1 MQKIYS
7 FPKQIANYKD
17 LAKIEKKPSMAIKRL
32 AIYSFA
38 GFILSLN
45 LTLNANSSSSN
56 FFGQRYSS
64 QKNNNLNKTKS
75 NQKVI
80 FLAENKNQYNS
91 VDKLNSYPIANPNLI
106 NIKGPKIS
114 IILNKTPAKKAF
126 EYLAKLGNYG
136 YVWVKNDPTN
146 KEDKGSGK
154 ADDQRLITLNMK
166 NVNFRRAFN
175 AIIIASGLQAKIYN
189 DVIYVGPNVRNTVF
203 TYRDTSVIQLNQITA
218 SSAADYLANLGAS
231 VTKTFTVNTSVTQGA
246 SQSQSIQGGASSSTT
261 TSQLETK
268 VKTYGSDIGP
278 LVGLIATTDERLQT
292 ITLVG
297 EKNIVKLAKSY
308 LKNLDK
314 RQKQVALNVKVLD
327 VNISDKDSFSQS
339 WFLPFNNGSPY
350 IITQSPNLKAGI
362 GQPKTGNFNTEL
374 TASIQKGTT
383 KVLASPTLILNESG
397 GAAGDGASI
406 GRRQANEGFVEV
418 GDQVPVNATFVEG
431 SGCNFTYDLVGIKLG
446 AKVLGID
453 RNRFIT
459 FAMTPIVTGISGTQT
474 ITNCGEV
481 NLLNTRRLDTGAVRI
496 KNGETLVLTG
506 VIQDSDIET
515 LVKLPILGDLPVL
528 GSLFRSTSKE
538 IGKRELIV
546 LVTPRIIEDTGNNLK
561 NYDFKLKSKDS
572 MNFIN
577 SIND

>member
-1 MQKIYS
+1 MVIRK
-7 FPKQIANYKD
+7 
-17 LAKIEKKPSMAIKRL
+17 L

-38 GFILSLN
+38 GIILGLN
-45 LTLNANSSSSN
+45 LDMNANTLHKN
-56 FFGQRYSS
+56 FFF
-64 QKNNNLNKTKS
+64 KS
-75 NQKVI
+75 NGISNKRKLNEKAIKRKLI
-80 FLAENKNQYNS
+80 FLAENKNQSNNIDLY
-91 VDKLNSYPIANPNLI
+91 NSYPIANPNLI

-136 YVWVKNDPTN
+136 YVWIKNDPTN
-146 KEDKGSGK
+146 KEENKSGK

-175 AIIIASGLQAKIYN
+175 AIIIASGLQAKVYN
-189 DVIYVGPNVRNTVF
+189 NVIYVGPNVRNTVF
-203 TYRDTSVIQLNQITA
+203 TYRDTSIIQLNQITA

-231 VTKTFTVNTSVTQGA
+231 VTKTFTVSTSITEGA

-261 TSQLETK
+261 TSQSETT
-268 VKTYGSDIGP
+268 VKTYGADIGP

-297 EKNIVKLAKSY
+297 EKNIIRLAKSY

-327 VNISDKDSFSQS
+327 VNLSDKDSFSQS
-339 WFLPFNNGSPY
+339 WFLPFNSGSPY
-350 IITQSPNLKAGI
+350 IITQSPNLKAAI
-362 GQPKTGNFNTEL
+362 GAPSTSTFTSEL

-397 GAAGDGASI
+397 GAAGDGSSI
-406 GRRQANEGFVEV
+406 GRRIANEGFVEV

-453 RNRFIT
+453 KNRFIT

-515 LVKLPILGDLPVL
+515 LVKFPILGDIPIM

-561 NYDFKLKSKDS
+561 NYDFKLKNKESID
-572 MNFIN
+572 FIN
-577 SIND
+577 SIGD

>member
-1 MQKIYS
+1 MVIRKLS
-7 FPKQIANYKD
+7 
-17 LAKIEKKPSMAIKRL
+17 
-32 AIYSFA
+32 IYSFA
-38 GFILSLN
+38 SILFSLN
-45 LTLNANSSSSN
+45 LAIYANTSNKN
-56 FFGQRYSS
+56 FFVNRYDLP
-64 QKNNNLNKTKS
+64 KNNNLNEKKI
-75 NQKVI
+75 KHKFK
-80 FLAENKNQYNS
+80 FLAENKNQSNNFDIYNS
-91 VDKLNSYPIANPNLI
+91 LPIPNPNLI

-114 IILNKTPAKKAF
+114 IVLNKTPAKKAF

-136 YVWVKNDPTN
+136 YVWIKNDPTN

-189 DVIYVGPNVRNTVF
+189 NVIYVGPNVRNTVF
-203 TYRDTSVIQLNQITA
+203 TYRDTSIIQLNQITA

-231 VTKTFTVNTSVTQGA
+231 VTKTFTVSTSVTEGA
-246 SQSQSIQGGASSSTT
+246 SQSESIQGGASSSTT
-261 TSQLETK
+261 TSESETK
-268 VKTYGSDIGP
+268 VKTYGADIGP

-297 EKNIVKLAKSY
+297 EKNIVRLAKSY

-327 VNISDKDSFSQS
+327 VNLSDKDSFSQS
-339 WFLPFNNGSPY
+339 WFLPFNSGSPF
-350 IITQSPNLKAGI
+350 IITESPNLKAGI
-362 GQPKTGNFNTEL
+362 GTPRTGTFTSEL

-406 GRRQANEGFVEV
+406 GRRLANEGFVEV

-453 RNRFIT
+453 KNRFIT

-515 LVKLPILGDLPVL
+515 LVKFPILGDIPIM

-561 NYDFKLKSKDS
+561 NYDFKLKNKESID
-572 MNFIN
+572 FIN
-577 SIND
+577 SIEN

>member
-1 MQKIYS
+1 MV
-7 FPKQIANYKD
+7 
-17 LAKIEKKPSMAIKRL
+17 IKRL

-45 LTLNANSSSSN
+45 LTLNANSSNSY
-56 FFGQRYSS
+56 FFGQRYSP

-75 NQKVI
+75 NNKVI
-80 FLAENKNQYNS
+80 FLADKKNQNS
-91 VDKLNSYPIANPNLI
+91 SIDKLNSYPIANPNLI
-106 NIKGPKIS
+106 NIKGPKVS

-146 KEDKGSGK
+146 KDDEGSGK
-154 ADDQRLITLNMK
+154 ADDKRLITLNMK

-175 AIIIASGLQAKIYN
+175 ALIIASGLQAKIYN
-189 DVIYVGPNVRNTVF
+189 NVIYVGPNVRNTVF
-203 TYRDTSVIQLNQITA
+203 TYRDTSVVQLNQITA

-231 VTKTFTVNTSVTQGA
+231 VTKTFTVNTSVTEGA

-268 VKTYGSDIGP
+268 VKTYGADIGP

-297 EKNIVKLAKSY
+297 EKNVVKLAKSY

-339 WFLPFNNGSPY
+339 WFLPFNYGSPY
-350 IITQSPNLKAGI
+350 IITQSPNLKVGV
-362 GQPKTGNFNTEL
+362 GKQRKGNFNSEL

-397 GAAGDGASI
+397 GTAGDGASI
-406 GRRQANEGFVEV
+406 GRRKANEGFVEV

-453 RNRFIT
+453 RNRYIT
-459 FAMTPIVTGISGTQT
+459 FAMTPVVTGISGTQT
-474 ITNCGEV
+474 ITNCGQI

-506 VIQDSDIET
+506 VIQDADIET
-515 LVKLPILGDLPVL
+515 LVKLPILGDLPIL
-528 GSLFRSTSKE
+528 GPLFRSTSKE

-546 LVTPRIIEDTGNNLK
+546 LVTPRIIEDTGNNQQ
-561 NYDFKLKSKDS
+561 NYDFKLKSKES
-572 MNFIN
+572 MNLIN

>member
-1 MQKIYS
+1 MGS
-7 FPKQIANYKD
+7 
-17 LAKIEKKPSMAIKRL
+17 
-32 AIYSFA
+32 
-38 GFILSLN
+38 
-45 LTLNANSSSSN
+45 
-56 FFGQRYSS
+56 
-64 QKNNNLNKTKS
+64 
-75 NQKVI
+75 
-80 FLAENKNQYNS
+80 
-91 VDKLNSYPIANPNLI
+91 
-106 NIKGPKIS
+106 
-114 IILNKTPAKKAF
+114 
-126 EYLAKLGNYG
+126 YG
-136 YVWVKNDPTN
+136 YVWIKNDPTN
-146 KEDKGSGK
+146 KEQQGSGK

-175 AIIIASGLQAKIYN
+175 AVIIASGLQAKIYN
-189 DVIYVGPNVRNTVF
+189 NVIYVGPNVRNTVF
-203 TYRDTSVIQLNQITA
+203 TYRETSIIQLNQITA

-231 VTKTFTVNTSVTQGA
+231 VTKTFTVSTSVTEGA

-261 TSQLETK
+261 TSESETK
-268 VKTYGSDIGP
+268 VKTYGADIGP

-297 EKNIVKLAKSY
+297 EKNIVRLAKSY

-327 VNISDKDSFSQS
+327 VNITDKDSFSQS
-339 WFLPFNNGSPY
+339 YFLPFNSGSPY

-362 GQPKTGNFNTEL
+362 GTPRTGTFTSEL

-397 GAAGDGASI
+397 GAAGDGSSI
-406 GRRQANEGFVEV
+406 GRRLANEGFVEV

-515 LVKLPILGDLPVL
+515 LVKFPILGDIPVM

-561 NYDFKLKSKDS
+561 NYDMQLKNKESID
-572 MNFIN
+572 FIN
-577 SIND
+577 SLQD